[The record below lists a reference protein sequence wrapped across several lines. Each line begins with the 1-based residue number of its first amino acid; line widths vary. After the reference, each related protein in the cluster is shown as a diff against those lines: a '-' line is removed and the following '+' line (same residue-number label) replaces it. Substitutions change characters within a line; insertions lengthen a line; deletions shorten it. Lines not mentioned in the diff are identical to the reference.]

1 MTITTTN
8 MKRFIL
14 PAFCLILAILPVQGQ
29 KADNYIANYQF
40 DEAEEILN
48 NEITQL
54 KRKRKPTTD
63 LDKQLQHVLRMQS
76 MLKACERVTFID
88 SIIVDKKDFLS
99 HVKLGQESGKLIPYC
114 TFFNTKDSCGVVYQT
129 ELGNKICFS
138 KAGKDGKTKLYTSD
152 LIGDK
157 WNTPKC
163 LDELEGDDMQDY
175 PFMLSDGI
183 TLYYGAKGPE
193 SIGGYDIFVTRY
205 DMDER
210 KFLYPEN
217 IGMPFNSL
225 ANDYL
230 YAVDEINNIGWFVS
244 DRHQPEGKVCIYI
257 FIPNTTRKTYD
268 FNNIDQEKLTRLA
281 RISSIKETWENKDVV
296 NTAKLRLKDAMN
308 ALEDNSAHKDFT
320 FIINDNITYHYISDF
335 KSPDASNKI
344 KKWQKGQQTLYDNQ
358 NKLNS
363 LREQYAKSNNAHKQ
377 QLKVQILQLEASCEK
392 STADL
397 KIEEKNIRNAEITF
411 LMSRKK

>member
-1 MTITTTN
+1 

-76 MLKACERVTFID
+76 MLEACERVTFID

-193 SIGGYDIFVTRY
+193 SIG
-205 DMDER
+205 
-210 KFLYPEN
+210 
-217 IGMPFNSL
+217 
-225 ANDYL
+225 
-230 YAVDEINNIGWFVS
+230 
-244 DRHQPEGKVCIYI
+244 
-257 FIPNTTRKTYD
+257 
-268 FNNIDQEKLTRLA
+268 
-281 RISSIKETWENKDVV
+281 
-296 NTAKLRLKDAMN
+296 
-308 ALEDNSAHKDFT
+308 
-320 FIINDNITYHYISDF
+320 
-335 KSPDASNKI
+335 
-344 KKWQKGQQTLYDNQ
+344 
-358 NKLNS
+358 
-363 LREQYAKSNNAHKQ
+363 
-377 QLKVQILQLEASCEK
+377 
-392 STADL
+392 
-397 KIEEKNIRNAEITF
+397 
-411 LMSRKK
+411 